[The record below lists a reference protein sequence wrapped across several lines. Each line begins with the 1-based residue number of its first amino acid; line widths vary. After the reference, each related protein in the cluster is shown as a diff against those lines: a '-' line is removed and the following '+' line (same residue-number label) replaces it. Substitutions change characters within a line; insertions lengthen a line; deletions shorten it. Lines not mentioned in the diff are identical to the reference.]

1 MTVLPATAIV
11 AVRAAPLFAATRYS
25 TEPSPLPEAPDVTVS
40 QLASAAAVHA
50 QSGPAVTWIVPVE
63 LSEPTVLLA
72 GETVNSHGAGGGG
85 GDGVGVGIGKGNG
98 VGDGTG
104 FGLSVDVC

>member
-11 AVRAAPLFAATRYS
+11 AVRAAPLFTATRYS
-25 TEPSPLPEAPDVTVS
+25 TEPSPLPDAPDVTVS

-63 LSEPTVLLA
+63 LSEPTALLA
-72 GETVNSHGAGGGG
+72 GETVNSHGAGG
-85 GDGVGVGIGKGNG
+85 GVGVGIGKGNG

-104 FGLSVDVC
+104 LGLSVDTC

>member
-1 MTVLPATAIV
+1 VTVLPATAIV
-11 AVRAAPLFAATRYS
+11 AVRAAPPFTATRYS

-50 QSGPAVTWIVPVE
+50 QSGPAATWIVPVE

-72 GETVNSHGAGGGG
+72 GETVNSHGAGGG
-85 GDGVGVGIGKGNG
+85 VGVGIGKGNG
-98 VGDGTG
+98 VGDGPG
-104 FGLSVDVC
+104 LGLSVDVC